1 MSEGE
6 KNKAER
12 LVELLKEEQT
22 WMGRYYGHSGQ
33 ARVAER
39 EAEYWEKRLAE
50 LDNSVEEHIRRKWER
65 NLQKARARKEYH
77 LKQAVKAKLQLR
89 KIREEIKKIMGR
101 DVE

>member
-1 MSEGE
+1 MMEESEE
-6 KNKAER
+6 IR
-12 LVELLKEEQT
+12 RMMELLKEEQT

-33 ARVAER
+33 ARVAKR

-50 LDNSVEEHIRRKWER
+50 LDDNVEEHIRRKWER

-77 LKQAVKAKLQLR
+77 LKQAVEAKLQLR